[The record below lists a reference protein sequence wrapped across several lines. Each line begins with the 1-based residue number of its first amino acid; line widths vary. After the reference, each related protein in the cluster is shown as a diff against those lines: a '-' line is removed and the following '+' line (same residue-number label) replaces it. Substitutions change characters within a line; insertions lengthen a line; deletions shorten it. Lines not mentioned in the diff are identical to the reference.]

1 MVVRLRLRRYPQRC
15 TRTLAMEFNLDHSRL
30 DKHVAGEVDGSSSVH
45 PAASGVLEQTR
56 VVRAMLNYGIAL
68 TAEAKA
74 WKIVDSSKIAAPA
87 RRLLTSRICADV
99 VATVHCIELE
109 PAILNTLSAAWQVGG
124 ERERA
129 LQFEELSVAALVST
143 GKMFRTLILRLH
155 CSLAV
160 ALKQY
165 KRNEEA
171 IDTCTAS
178 LEMMNALDFTD
189 SHPAV
194 RLVAGLLDE
203 LSSLL

>member
-1 MVVRLRLRRYPQRC
+1 M
-15 TRTLAMEFNLDHSRL
+15 
-30 DKHVAGEVDGSSSVH
+30 
-45 PAASGVLEQTR
+45 EQTR

-129 LQFEELSVAALVST
+129 LQFEELSVAALVSIH
-143 GKMFRTLILRLH
+143 GEDVPHPDIAFALH
-155 CSLAV
+155 SLAV
-160 ALKQY
+160 ALKQC

-178 LEMMNALDFTD
+178 LEMINALDFTD
-189 SHPAV
+189 SHPGV